1 MNEKADILAGRA
13 RQKILG
19 GQILSLQLSDQNNP
33 HLAKI
38 LIRNFQNKRIAVI
51 AELENETAENLLTY
65 SLLWFASLQKLKTK
79 AAEKIWIISTQG
91 AKLAKLRNALR
102 DVWRSRISVFD
113 HHLIEKHEET
123 GEFKKPK
130 LNQIRTN
137 RMAEKII
144 SLSPAEIQRQG
155 SNIIFNGLPF
165 ARVSRQEVYFG
176 VERSNRLLTDSN
188 WSELM
193 TLVETLRLY
202 RQSDPPY
209 RRHIFYRLWPEA
221 WLESLLRNNSS
232 LLDANLV
239 LSPIHNQFRASAEQI
254 DLLALR
260 KDGRLV
266 IIELKV
272 APNREHIFQAV
283 DYWQEIEKHRRAGNL
298 RGLFNDLEIADE
310 PSLVYLVA
318 PHSCFHPDFD
328 FLASVVSPDL
338 ELYRFDLNEN
348 WRAGVKVLERK
359 KL

>member
-1 MNEKADILAGRA
+1 MNEKAANLAGRA

-19 GQILSLQLSDQNNP
+19 GKILSLQLSDQNNP

-51 AELENETAENLLTY
+51 AELENETAENQMTY
-65 SLLWFASLQKLKTK
+65 SLLWFASLQNLKTK
-79 AAEKIWIISTQG
+79 SAEKIWIISTQG
-91 AKLAKLRNALR
+91 AKLAKLRTALR
-102 DVWRSRISVFD
+102 DVWKSKISIFD

-123 GEFKKPK
+123 AAFSKPK
-130 LNQIRTN
+130 LNQIKTN
-137 RMAEKII
+137 PLAEKII
-144 SLSPAEIQRQG
+144 ALSPEEIQLQG
-155 SNIIFNGLPF
+155 AKITFNGLPF
-165 ARVSRQEVYFG
+165 AQVSKQAVYFG
-176 VERSNRLLTDSN
+176 VEQSNRLLTDSS
-188 WSELM
+188 WPELT
-193 TLVETLRLY
+193 TLIETLRLY
-202 RQSDPPY
+202 RQSDSPS
-209 RRHIFYRLWPEA
+209 RRHIFYRLGPEA
-221 WLESLLRNNSS
+221 WLESRLRNNSS

-239 LSPIHNQFRASAEQI
+239 LSPIYNQFRASSEQI

-283 DYWQEIEKHRRAGNL
+283 DYWQEIEKHRLAGNL
-298 RGLFNDLEIADE
+298 RGLFNDLEMADE

-328 FLASVVSPDL
+328 FLASVISPDL